1 MAEQPNP
8 NVTLQDVGRE
18 DQLETAMRSAA
29 VPGDTDQSSVVS
41 TAQVVSL
48 TILYFYTKNSCFFK
62 KN

>member
-8 NVTLQDVGRE
+8 NVSLQDVGRE

-48 TILYFYTKNSCFFK
+48 TILYFLYK
-62 KN
+62 K